1 MFDEMRNAI
10 NAGEMIMDK
19 LDYWHDNTT
28 ARVSDY
34 RGREALD
41 DWEQREL
48 NEMTAAL
55 DLYDEVKKTVINW
68 VKSQC

>member
-10 NAGEMIMDK
+10 NAGELIMDK
-19 LDYWHDNTT
+19 LEFWHDNTMAT
-28 ARVSDY
+28 VSDY
-34 RGREALD
+34 KSREILD

-48 NEMTAAL
+48 NEMIAAL
-55 DLYDEVKKTVINW
+55 DLYDEVKKTVIKW